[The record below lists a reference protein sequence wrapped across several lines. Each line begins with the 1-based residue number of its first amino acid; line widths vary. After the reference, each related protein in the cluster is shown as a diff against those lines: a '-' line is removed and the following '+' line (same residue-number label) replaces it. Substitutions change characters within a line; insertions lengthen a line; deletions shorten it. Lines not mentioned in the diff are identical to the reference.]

1 MQHHNIIKS
10 WLMTTFKEKSREE
23 LVAAF
28 RRAIDRKKEWE
39 KEAQKEFEEIRNRGL
54 QLKL

>member
-1 MQHHNIIKS
+1 
-10 WLMTTFKEKSREE
+10 MTTFKAKSRED
-23 LVAAF
+23 LIAAF

-39 KEAQKEFEEIRNRGL
+39 EDAKKEFEEIRNRGL